1 MGSLSIVDSRRS
13 LFGSPVPV
21 LLEEVDEVDH
31 PPGLTFQVL
40 DQMKAHGIELEN
52 RRVKAVD
59 RLWHAVVGERNG
71 FVGYDE
77 YARLYPSVAKFC
89 TGSSTTA
96 NMDDDWAMDVPS
108 DNALDHMH
116 FHQLVKQTRLSL
128 SKCGGPFYTYPRTSC
143 WIAWCTNSSI
153 QVSHR
158 LVSYALRDCNR
169 VNPHAIATA
178 VHDLLGCMLPSGSW
192 ESSNAIVV
200 RVLQLDGST
209 STRYGATQAAVAY
222 LDRVVAADSRWWTNA
237 ALRGRTM
244 TWLARH
250 EEDTHFADLQALLLR
265 LHISFDG
272 VAPLMRLRLDPLV
285 HSVRSLVLDA
295 VVTMDLAS
303 LLPCLE
309 WLRELTPPRWRVLA
323 SPIGVHPTMTTQAQ
337 VQVYLAKLS
346 HFTLVPELCEFCN
359 NHSVVDKQD
368 LLVFIHTLSPL
379 ELGHFRETL
388 QRPTHKFATA
398 PGVKVA
404 VAFYTSLSA
413 MQRLEMKSQLHAIL
427 RETKANP
434 PVLPNKGT
442 PVPSLNNNVLH
453 STRSRPRRR
462 QKSKEGHHRRPL
474 APLLRPTMS
483 APSIS
488 LDSSSLAPMVVMYVS
503 YIHCSP

>member
-1 MGSLSIVDSRRS
+1 MV
-13 LFGSPVPV
+13 
-21 LLEEVDEVDH
+21 H
-31 PPGLTFQVL
+31 
-40 DQMKAHGIELEN
+40 ELIDP
-52 RRVKAVD
+52 A
-59 RLWHAVVGERNG
+59 
-71 FVGYDE
+71 
-77 YARLYPSVAKFC
+77 
-89 TGSSTTA
+89 
-96 NMDDDWAMDVPS
+96 
-108 DNALDHMH
+108 
-116 FHQLVKQTRLSL
+116 
-128 SKCGGPFYTYPRTSC
+128 
-143 WIAWCTNSSI
+143 
-153 QVSHR
+153 
-158 LVSYALRDCNR
+158 SYALRDCNR

-209 STRYGATQAAVAY
+209 STRYSATQAAVAY
-222 LDRVVAADSRWWTNA
+222 LDRVVAADSRWWTNPG
-237 ALRGRTM
+237 LRGRTM

-295 VVTMDLAS
+295 VVTMDSAS

-434 PVLPNKGT
+434 PIPPNKGT
-442 PVPSLNNNVLH
+442 PVPSLNKNVLH
-453 STRSRPRRR
+453 WTRSRPRRR
-462 QKSKEGHHRRPL
+462 QKSPACHHRRPL

-488 LDSSSLAPMVVMYVS
+488 LDSSSLAPMVVIKPHMWSDSHSPVRPLLNGDIFSPPKSAVAAAWSKSPLSHEKLHFEATYFDAPSISRHRLEFCPPQHVKHFSLPKVNERHVCDMNLDPTWVS
-503 YIHCSP
+503 PVDLTGVLD